1 MHGGEIITGC
11 STMNR
16 PAKLRGIV
24 IHNEEEERKRNKAG
38 GKNGKL

>member
-1 MHGGEIITGC
+1 MHGGEIITGG

-24 IHNEEEERKRNKAG
+24 IHNEEKRKGIKAG
-38 GKNGKL
+38 RKNNGKL